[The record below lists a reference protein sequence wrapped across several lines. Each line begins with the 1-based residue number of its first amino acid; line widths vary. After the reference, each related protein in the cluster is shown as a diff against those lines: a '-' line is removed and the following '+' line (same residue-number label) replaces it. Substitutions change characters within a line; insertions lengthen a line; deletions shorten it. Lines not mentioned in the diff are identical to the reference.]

1 MAGSGWRI
9 DLTVPESARAAFEA
23 ALEASGGGALSI
35 GLPGDD
41 GLVPLQAYLQDPPDA
56 AALNASLAA
65 AAEATGT
72 AVPEIR
78 IAALAEID
86 WVAESQS
93 NLPAIR
99 AGRFYLH
106 GSHVIAPPPPASIPL
121 LIDANVAFGTGRH
134 ETTRGCLLALE
145 ALAKAGFRPRR
156 LLDLGCGSGILALGM
171 ARLWRR
177 PVLAADND
185 PAAVTVARTN
195 ARINRAG
202 RLLRPLVSEGY
213 RHRLL
218 RASGPFDLIV
228 ANILAEPLAA
238 MAAELRAH
246 LAPGG
251 RAVLSGLLVSQER
264 LVLNPHRTQGL
275 RLLQRLR
282 LGEWSTLILGR

>member
-9 DLTVPESARAAFEA
+9 DLVVPATAQAAFEG
-23 ALEASGGGALSI
+23 ALEPLGGALVI
-35 GLPGDD
+35 GLPRDD
-41 GLVPLQAYLQDPPDA
+41 GLVALQVYLQENPEETVLRA
-56 AALNASLAA
+56 CLAS
-65 AAEATGT
+65 AAEAAGT
-72 AVPEIR
+72 PVPEAR
-78 IAALAEID
+78 IAALANTD

-106 GSHVIAPPPPASIPL
+106 GSHVTAPPPTASIPL

-145 ALAKAGFRPRR
+145 GLAKAGLRPRR

-171 ARLWRR
+171 AKLWRR

-185 PAAVTVARTN
+185 PAAVEVARIN
-195 ARINRAG
+195 ARINRSA
-202 RLLRPLVSEGY
+202 RWVRPLVSESY
-213 RHRLL
+213 QHRLL
-218 RASGPFDLIV
+218 KAVGPFDLIV

-238 MAAELRAH
+238 MAADLRAH

-264 LVLNPHRTQGL
+264 LVLNPHRAQGL
-275 RLLQRLR
+275 SLLRRLR
-282 LGEWSTLILGR
+282 LGEWSTLVLRR

>member
-9 DLTVPESARAAFEA
+9 DLEVPATAQAAFEG
-23 ALEASGGGALSI
+23 ALEPLGGALVI
-35 GLPGDD
+35 GLPGAD
-41 GLVPLQAYLQDPPDA
+41 GLVALQVYLQEKPEETALRACLASA
-56 AALNASLAA
+56 AKAA
-65 AAEATGT
+65 GT
-72 AVPEIR
+72 PVPETR
-78 IAALAEID
+78 IAALADTD

-106 GSHVIAPPPPASIPL
+106 GSHVTAPPPPASIPL

-145 ALAKAGFRPRR
+145 GLAKAGFRPRR
-156 LLDLGCGSGILALGM
+156 LLDLGCGSGILALSM
-171 ARLWRR
+171 AKLWRR

-185 PAAVTVARTN
+185 PAAVEVARIN
-195 ARINRAG
+195 ARINRVA
-202 RLLRPLVSEGY
+202 RWVRPLVSEGY
-213 RHRLL
+213 QHRLL
-218 RASGPFDLIV
+218 KAAGPFDLIV

-238 MAAELRAH
+238 MAADLRAH

-264 LVLNPHRTQGL
+264 LVLNPHRAQGL
-275 RLLQRLR
+275 SLLRRLR
-282 LGEWSTLILGR
+282 LDEWSTLVLRR

>member
-1 MAGSGWRI
+1 MTGSGWRI
-9 DLTVPESARAAFEA
+9 DLEVPAAAQAAFEA
-23 ALEASGGGALSI
+23 ALEPYAGALVI
-35 GLPGDD
+35 GLPRND
-41 GLVPLQAYLQDPPDA
+41 GLVPLQVYLQERPEETALRACLASA
-56 AALNASLAA
+56 AGTA
-65 AAEATGT
+65 GT
-72 AVPEIR
+72 AVPEAR
-78 IAALAEID
+78 IAALADTD

-106 GSHVIAPPPPASIPL
+106 GSHVTAPPPPASIPL

-145 ALAKAGFRPRR
+145 GLAKAGLRPRR

-171 ARLWRR
+171 AKLWRR

-185 PAAVTVARTN
+185 PAAVAVARTN
-195 ARINRAG
+195 ARINGAFRWV
-202 RLLRPLVSEGY
+202 RPLVSEGY

-218 RASGPFDLIV
+218 RTAGPFDLIV

-246 LAPGG
+246 LAPNG
-251 RAVLSGLLVSQER
+251 RAVLSGLLIGQER
-264 LVLNPHRTQGL
+264 LVLNPHRAQGL
-275 RLLQRLR
+275 RLLRRLR
-282 LGEWSTLILGR
+282 LGEWSTLILRR

>member
-9 DLTVPESARAAFEA
+9 DLAVPAAAQAIFEA
-23 ALEASGGGALSI
+23 ALESVGGALAI
-35 GLPGDD
+35 GLPGAD
-41 GLVPLQAYLQDPPDA
+41 GLVPLQVYLQEPPEKDA
-56 AALNASLAA
+56 LRACLAG
-65 AAEATGT
+65 AAEAAGT
-72 AVPEIR
+72 AVPDVR
-78 IAALAEID
+78 IAALADTD

-106 GSHVIAPPPPASIPL
+106 GSHVTAPPPPASIPL

-145 ALAKAGFRPRR
+145 GLAKAGFRPRR
-156 LLDLGCGSGILALGM
+156 LLDLGCGSGILALSM
-171 ARLWRR
+171 AKLWRR

-185 PAAVTVARTN
+185 PAAVAVARIN
-195 ARINRAG
+195 ARINRYA
-202 RLLRPLVSEGY
+202 RWIRPLVSQGY
-213 RHRLL
+213 QHRLL
-218 RASGPFDLIV
+218 KAAGPFDLIV

-238 MAAELRAH
+238 MAADLRAH

-251 RAVLSGLLVSQER
+251 RTILSGLLASQER

-275 RLLQRLR
+275 SFLRRLR
-282 LGEWSTLILGR
+282 LGEWSTLVLRR

>member
-9 DLTVPESARAAFEA
+9 DLTVPEAAQAAFEA
-23 ALEASGGGALSI
+23 ALEAGGALSI
-35 GLPGDD
+35 GLPDGD
-41 GLVPLQAYLQDPPDA
+41 GLVPLQVYLQAPPDA

-65 AAEATGT
+65 AAEAAGP
-72 AVPEIR
+72 AVPEVR
-78 IAALAEID
+78 IAALADTD

-93 NLPAIR
+93 NLPAIC

-106 GSHVIAPPPPASIPL
+106 GSHVTAPPPPGAIPL

-134 ETTRGCLLALE
+134 ETTRGCLLAME
-145 ALAKAGFRPRR
+145 GLAKAGFRPRR

-185 PAAVTVARTN
+185 PAAVAVARVN

-202 RLLRPLVSEGY
+202 GQVRTLVSEGY

-218 RASGPFDLIV
+218 RRSGPFDLIV

-251 RAVLSGLLVSQER
+251 RAILSGLLTTQER
-264 LVLNPHRTQGL
+264 LVLNPHL
-275 RLLQRLR
+275 ALRLR
-282 LGEWSTLILGR
+282 LARRLRLAEWSTLILHR

>member
-1 MAGSGWRI
+1 MTGSGWRI
-9 DLTVPESARAAFEA
+9 DLEVPATDQAVFEA
-23 ALEASGGGALSI
+23 ALEPYGGALVI
-35 GLPGDD
+35 GLPRDD
-41 GLVPLQAYLQDPPDA
+41 GLVPLQVYLQEEPEET
-56 AALNASLAA
+56 ALRACLAS
-65 AAEATGT
+65 AAETAGT
-72 AVPEIR
+72 AVPEAQ
-78 IAALAEID
+78 IAALADTD

-106 GSHVIAPPPPASIPL
+106 GSHVTTPPPPASIPL

-145 ALAKAGFRPRR
+145 GLAKAGFRPRR

-171 ARLWRR
+171 AQLWRR

-185 PAAVTVARTN
+185 PAAVAVARIN
-195 ARINRAG
+195 ARINRSA
-202 RLLRPLVSEGY
+202 RWVRPLVSEGY

-218 RASGPFDLIV
+218 KAAGPFDLIV

-251 RAVLSGLLVSQER
+251 RAVLSGLLIGQER
-264 LVLNPHRTQGL
+264 LVLNPHRAQGL
-275 RLLQRLR
+275 RLLRRLQ
-282 LGEWSTLILGR
+282 LAEWSTLVLRR